1 MYLQIAFSAL
11 TLLVGR
17 QEGHPACKKLE
28 WWGTGVVICLDRDAT
43 CIWPSW
49 CHCHSMSLA
58 SVKSTLI
65 SPFWYRMTRVVPE
78 KGPLNVCVCVCVC
91 VCACVRACVC
101 ACVCVMYLQ
110 NRRHRCGKWNW
121 LIIDWLVTPRLAG
134 VLFSP
139 PFVCAFVCW
148 VVTIIIIIIIIM
160 VASPARDIASLHH
173 HVHDRLHTPP
183 VVNRITQNVIGVDF
197 LKRNLKIVGQR
208 WVDYI
213 SEVIRDIFLA

>member
-1 MYLQIAFSAL
+1 MAQLMPLPLSVSCFSKIHIDF
-11 TLLVGR
+11 TFLV
-17 QEGHPACKKLE
+17 PDD
-28 WWGTGVVICLDRDAT
+28 TGGPGKRA
-43 CIWPSW
+43 
-49 CHCHSMSLA
+49 
-58 SVKSTLI
+58 VK
-65 SPFWYRMTRVVPE
+65 R
-78 KGPLNVCVCVCVC
+78 VCVCVCVC
-91 VCACVRACVC
+91 VCACV
-101 ACVCVMYLQ
+101 CVMYLQ
-110 NRRHRCGKWNW
+110 KRRHRCGKWNW
-121 LIIDWLVTPRLAG
+121 LIIDWLITPPLAG

-148 VVTIIIIIIIIM
+148 VVTIIIIIIM
-160 VASPARDIASLHH
+160 VVSPARDIASLHH